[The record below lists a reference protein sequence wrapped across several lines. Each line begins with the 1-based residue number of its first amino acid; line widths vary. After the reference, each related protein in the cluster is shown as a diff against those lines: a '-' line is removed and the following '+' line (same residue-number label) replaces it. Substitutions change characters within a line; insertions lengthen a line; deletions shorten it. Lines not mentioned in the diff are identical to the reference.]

1 MQTGWFTTFRSSLL
15 SILLHTVVIFLLIAS
30 FSYSPAPT
38 PVSAKKKIN
47 IVQATQIDQKQIEE
61 ELNRLKKEDKDKKE
75 AEQKR
80 IEELEKKAEDAKK
93 KAERAEKKRVEEE
106 KKLIAAKKKKEL
118 ELQKRE
124 LEQKK
129 IEKIKKETEEL
140 ERKKQI
146 EEKKIEADRKK
157 KEQEKLKT
165 EGEKKKKEV
174 AAKKKEE
181 EKKLQAALA
190 AEEAGAQE
198 QADASLIENIAA
210 EIKAKVSSYFNK
222 VGLPENLK
230 SKLRVKLLP
239 NGEVIDVS
247 VAVSSGHDIFDR
259 RAVNAVQKAS
269 PLPVPDDLET
279 FERLDLRDITFTF
292 TP

>member
-1 MQTGWFTTFRSSLL
+1 
-15 SILLHTVVIFLLIAS
+15 
-30 FSYSPAPT
+30 
-38 PVSAKKKIN
+38 
-47 IVQATQIDQKQIEE
+47 VQATQIDQKQIEE

-80 IEELEKKAEDAKK
+80 IKELEKKAEDAKK

-129 IEKIKKETEEL
+129 IEKIKKETKEL

-146 EEKKIEADRKK
+146 EEEKIEADRKK

-165 EGEKKKKEV
+165 EEEK
-174 AAKKKEE
+174 KKKEE

-210 EIKAKVSSYFNK
+210 EIKAKVSKYFNK

-239 NGEVIDVS
+239 NGEVINVS
-247 VAVSSGHDIFDR
+247 VAASSGHDIFDR
-259 RAVNAVQKAS
+259 RAVTAVKKAS
-269 PLPVPDDLET
+269 PLPVPNDLET